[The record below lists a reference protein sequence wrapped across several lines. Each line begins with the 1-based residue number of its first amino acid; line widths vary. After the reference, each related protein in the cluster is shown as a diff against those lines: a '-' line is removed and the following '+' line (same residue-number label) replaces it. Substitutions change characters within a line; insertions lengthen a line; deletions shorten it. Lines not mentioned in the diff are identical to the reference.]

1 MPLINRTN
9 LFKEVVNETLTAGLA
24 VKKNPSTTKPYR
36 LKPVSMCH
44 VASDLNL
51 DKALQ
56 LADALEDEELVRK
69 LYMKK

>member
-9 LFKEVVNETLTAGLA
+9 LFKEVVNETLMAGLA

-36 LKPVSMCH
+36 LKSVSMGY